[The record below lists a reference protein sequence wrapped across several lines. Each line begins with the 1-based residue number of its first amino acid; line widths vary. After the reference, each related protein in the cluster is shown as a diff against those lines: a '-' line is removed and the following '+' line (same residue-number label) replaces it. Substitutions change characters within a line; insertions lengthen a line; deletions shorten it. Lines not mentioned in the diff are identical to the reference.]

1 MGIEIQH
8 IGSRPDRFG
17 LVFVCEACYRRIYDA
32 NDGIYCW
39 GIKGT
44 TVFRLHIYHSNPE
57 KYPDCVK
64 AREHFERHCEI
75 SKVTYQQKPLGKFAL
90 ELGNSLENAEKA

>member
-1 MGIEIQH
+1 MNVAIQH

-32 NDGIYCW
+32 NDGVYCW
-39 GIKGT
+39 GTKGT

-57 KYPDCVK
+57 KYPDCIK
-64 AREHFERHCEI
+64 AWKNFQELCEI
-75 SKVTYQQKPLGKFAL
+75 SGVVHQQKHLGKFAL
-90 ELGNSLENAEKA
+90 ELGKSLENS